1 MILSNKVEQV
11 QLKTNEREGKEKWEN
26 RVVSLMLN
34 WQQMRVKGGH
44 IKWTDRSDKTNR
56 HSLERLPGLTQDG
69 EWNEKE
75 LQKLHW

>member
-44 IKWTDRSDKTNR
+44 IKWTDHIVKVKKQR
-56 HSLERLPGLTQDG
+56 
-69 EWNEKE
+69 KE
-75 LQKLHW
+75 LRVI